1 MGLLGPNGSGKTTT
15 IQMLL
20 GTLSPTSGSIEYFG
34 KDFFTAR
41 TSTLQHVSFASTYA
55 SLPFVLTV
63 EENLSCFGRLYG
75 IKNAMERAGPLLQ
88 RFGIYEKRK
97 EKVASLSAGQVTRLM
112 LVKAFFTSPKIVLL
126 DEPTASLDPDV
137 SRDECTFLL
146 DERKRG
152 GISILFTSHKMQ
164 EVAELCDRVIVLK
177 EGKIIADDLP
187 KNLAKSIQLHKLC
200 LTIVDGMKRTQNLA
214 AERGISYEVDN
225 RFITWML
232 MLNCLLS
239 PAPRPASNRLRA
251 STDCCPSTDNE
262 FLQPAAFATGCSI
275 AALPRGS
282 VDGSCRA
289 LYPACARVCTG
300 QCCEASSYVGRLKS
314 GRVFG
319 HDLHLLGRQR
329 LAVDSEPGNLSAKVR
344 G

>member
-1 MGLLGPNGSGKTTT
+1 MSHILRVEKLKKVYGKKNPLTAVNEISFGLKQGEILGLLGPNGSGKTTT

-137 SRDECTFLL
+137 SRDVCTFLL

-187 KNLAKSIQLHKLC
+187 KNLAKSIKLHRLC

-214 AERGISYEVDN
+214 VERGISYEVDN
-225 RFITWML
+225 RFITCML
-232 MLNCLLS
+232 EEKEI
-239 PAPRPASNRLRA
+239 
-251 STDCCPSTDNE
+251 PS
-262 FLQPAAFATGCSI
+262 FLHQ
-275 AALPRGS
+275 LMELK
-282 VDGSCRA
+282 V
-289 LYPACARVCTG
+289 
-300 QCCEASSYVGRLKS
+300 SYVNIQIIEPTLEDYFLKI
-314 GRVFG
+314 
-319 HDLHLLGRQR
+319 
-329 LAVDSEPGNLSAKVR
+329 AGNKE
-344 G
+344 